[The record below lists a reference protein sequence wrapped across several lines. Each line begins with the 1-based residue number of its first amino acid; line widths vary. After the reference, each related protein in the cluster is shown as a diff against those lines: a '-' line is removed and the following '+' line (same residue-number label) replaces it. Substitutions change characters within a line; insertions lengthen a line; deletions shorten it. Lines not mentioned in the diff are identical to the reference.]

1 MYYPKT
7 QIKTNLYT
15 NGGEY
20 MYSSNKKEY
29 IGYYWK
35 TSSGKIFTGKTP
47 QDPPIELLVPMV
59 PSFKEPSD
67 IKGSFLYIYDGIDY
81 ADPNSPSLNNN
92 IEEIE
97 ENYNENDINIYSN
110 LKNIKTDKITLLPIY
125 SPNIPTDN
133 DYKIG
138 EYRRYFCKKINEIIY
153 IEINANF
160 YNKLVSKNSEVAF
173 EYYTPFNIPWKL
185 TGDKEQV
192 FKVNKNIVELT
203 MKQLKLSSFNKYL
216 KEDYVKYYK

>member
-1 MYYPKT
+1 MYFPKT

-15 NGGEY
+15 NGKELY
-20 MYSSNKKEY
+20 LSTNSSEY
-29 IGYYWK
+29 IGYYYRLANG
-35 TSSGKIFTGKTP
+35 SFFTGKTP
-47 QDPPIELLVPMV
+47 QDKPNIRLILIPDPQPLEEENPEPNKYITPIGYATYY
-59 PSFKEPSD
+59 PSD
-67 IKGSFLYIYDGIDY
+67 FSIINYPLYR
-81 ADPNSPSLNNN
+81 N
-92 IEEIE
+92 ITK
-97 ENYNENDINIYSN
+97 
-110 LKNIKTDKITLLPIY
+110 LAPPY

-153 IEINANF
+153 IEIDVNF

-185 TGDKEQV
+185 IGDKEQV